1 MTYNNLLERQIRR
14 NLKGVEEIPDEYG
27 PLLQAISDAFDHNQS
42 DRAMIERS
50 LDVSSEEL
58 NVANAKVKK
67 SLLEIEQKNK
77 DITDSINYAQKIQE
91 AIMPS
96 RVYIDSLF
104 EECFV
109 LFKPKDIVSG
119 DFYWFAE
126 KNGKR
131 IAVAADCT
139 GHGVPGAFMSMIG
152 NSLLNEMVMEREIT
166 DPGQILQGVKDGII
180 HALSQTG
187 GRGQQK
193 DGMDMALCAYDEGNK
208 TVEFAGAYNS
218 LYLIRGGELL
228 ETKADRMPIGIY
240 EDDGGKTFTTHTI
253 KLQKDDMLYIFT
265 DGFVDQFGGPKG
277 KKFMGKR
284 YRQALADIVKLP
296 MDEQRDFLDKTVEG
310 WKADPGQPGGIS
322 EQMDDILII
331 GIRV

>member
-1 MTYNNLLERQIRR
+1 
-14 NLKGVEEIPDEYG
+14 
-27 PLLQAISDAFDHNQS
+27 
-42 DRAMIERS
+42 
-50 LDVSSEEL
+50 
-58 NVANAKVKK
+58 
-67 SLLEIEQKNK
+67 
-77 DITDSINYAQKIQE
+77 
-91 AIMPS
+91 MPS
-96 RVYIDSLF
+96 TGYIESLF
-104 EECFV
+104 DECFV

-166 DPGQILQGVKDGII
+166 DPGEILQGVKDGII

-208 TVEFAGAYNS
+208 TLEYAGAYNS
-218 LYLIRGGELL
+218 LYLIRGGELE

-240 EDDGGKTFTTHTI
+240 EDDGGRTFTTHTI

-265 DGFVDQFGGPKG
+265 DGFVDQFGGPRG

-284 YRQALADIVKLP
+284 FRQALADIVKLP
-296 MDEQRDFLDKTVEG
+296 MEEQRVFLDKTVED
-310 WKADPGQPGGIS
+310 WKANPEQPGGVS